1 MYLACSHS
9 DEFHIEMTGA
19 IEGFEQEL
27 FDQHETVEQ
36 AAQEFLE
43 NGNNQ
48 AAADLITDNVRAWQL
63 DSMRLGNDLAEGIEA
78 ETRKR
83 FGFDAPEGRDLAG
96 ETTPPASQAM
106 GELDWES
113 MIHCYH
119 DDLEGDLPREHG
131 SYTNTSLP
139 DSNCKKEV
147 NKQEAKPSQ
156 LESVESDSASRF
168 SATSPD

>member
-1 MYLACSHS
+1 
-9 DEFHIEMTGA
+9 MTGA

-27 FDQHETVEQ
+27 FDQHETVEG

-43 NGNNQ
+43 DGDDQ
-48 AAADLITDNVRAWQL
+48 AAAELITDNVGAWQL
-63 DSMRLGNDLAEGIEA
+63 DSMQLGSDLAEGIEA
-78 ETRKR
+78 EIRKR

-119 DDLEGDLPREHG
+119 DDLEGELPREHG
-131 SYTNTSLP
+131 SYTKTTLP
-139 DSNCKKEV
+139 DSDSEKEGT
-147 NKQEAKPSQ
+147 KQEAKASQ
-156 LESVESDSASRF
+156 LESMESDNDSRF
-168 SATSPD
+168 SAASPD